1 MIVGERVDHV
11 AANHQLVRAEELR
24 ELVEL
29 GHEEFF
35 NMFEIVPQTP
45 LDVYF
50 AKQGTGSIKTAI
62 VSTSDDFID
71 KDVQTEDLGAEEK
84 FN

>member
-1 MIVGERVDHV
+1 MGERVDHV

-50 AKQGTGSIKTAI
+50 AK
-62 VSTSDDFID
+62 
-71 KDVQTEDLGAEEK
+71 
-84 FN
+84 

>member
-1 MIVGERVDHV
+1 MPQNLDSFAKNRGLIVGERVDHV

-35 NMFEIVPQTP
+35 NMFEIVP
-45 LDVYF
+45 
-50 AKQGTGSIKTAI
+50 
-62 VSTSDDFID
+62 
-71 KDVQTEDLGAEEK
+71 
-84 FN
+84 

>member
-1 MIVGERVDHV
+1 VLGAPIVHTNLDSFAKNRGLIVGERVDHV

-50 AKQGTGSIKTAI
+50 AK
-62 VSTSDDFID
+62 
-71 KDVQTEDLGAEEK
+71 
-84 FN
+84 